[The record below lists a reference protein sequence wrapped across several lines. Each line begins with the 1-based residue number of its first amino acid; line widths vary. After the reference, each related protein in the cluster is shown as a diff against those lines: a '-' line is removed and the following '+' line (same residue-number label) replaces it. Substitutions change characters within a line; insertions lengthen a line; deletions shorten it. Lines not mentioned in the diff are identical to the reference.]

1 MASMIPNAPALAR
14 RLKLRQ
20 LVLLRALADSRSLR
34 RAAGALSL
42 TQPAATR
49 MLQELE
55 ETLGLRLFERSAR
68 GMLPT
73 PYGEAMIRHAG
84 AVLADLD
91 SAREELAALA
101 DGSHGR
107 VAVGTLMSTSSLLL
121 PRTIARAK
129 ARAPRLQVFVQEGTH
144 EHLLEALLE
153 GDLDLMLGRVL
164 PGNAQDAVSVEILY
178 REEFRVVCGTVN
190 PLAKKR
196 ARLGELVDRP
206 WILPAAHV
214 PLRQRLD
221 ALFLGEAGRKPTD
234 VVESVSVQTNLT
246 LLRESMALGVLPA
259 QTAKQYAKLGLLA
272 ELKVSLKGIL
282 GPVALVTRR
291 NHARSPAAEGF
302 IALLRGVAQELHR
315 K

>member
-1 MASMIPNAPALAR
+1 MIPYAPALAR

-20 LVLLRALADSRSLR
+20 LLLLRALAESGNLR
-34 RAAGALSL
+34 RSAAALSL

-55 ETLGLRLFERSAR
+55 ETLGLRLFDRSPR
-68 GMLPT
+68 GMAPT

-101 DGSHGR
+101 EGSHGR

-144 EHLLEALLE
+144 EHLLDALLK

-164 PGNAQDAVSVEILY
+164 PGTAQDAITVEILY
-178 REEFRVVCGTVN
+178 REEFRVVCGTAN
-190 PLAKKR
+190 PLAGRR
-196 ARLGELVDRP
+196 AKLGELVDRP
-206 WILPAAHV
+206 WILPPAQV

-221 ALFLGEAGRKPTD
+221 ALFLSQTGRRPAD
-234 VVESVSVQTNLT
+234 LVESVSVLTNLT
-246 LLRESMALGVLPA
+246 LLRESSALGVLPA
-259 QTAKQYAKLGLLA
+259 ETARQYAKLGVLA
-272 ELKVSLKGIL
+272 ELGVSLKGIL

-291 NHARSPAAEGF
+291 NHARSPAAEAFLGV
-302 IALLRGVAQELHR
+302 LRAVAHELHR